1 MTLVAFKGATAYEV
15 QIGRLWAKFV
25 HLRGGGWDGA
35 KPRERSASGGIGN
48 DRPMLPHLG
57 R

>member
-1 MTLVAFKGATAYEV
+1 MTFVAFKGATAYEV

-35 KPRERSASGGIGN
+35 KPRERISIGW
-48 DRPMLPHLG
+48 DRE
-57 R
+57 